1 MYCAWVFAILVA
13 VLLAFAIVL
22 VLNPSLADQIAEAL
36 HSGQL
41 NVLPHSAQIRDLE

>member
-36 HSGQL
+36 GPVKLSSL
-41 NVLPHSAQIRDLE
+41 VRILY